1 MIEISPLTKLVLADL
16 ERVAS
21 GYTSNGKYEVAY
33 SDSEN
38 QSSIRLQFIEIKK
51 PYVKKYDHYDEETF
65 QRYTELLNNGFS
77 FGAYD
82 NDLLVGLIL
91 AEPREWNRSLWVW
104 EFHVAE
110 THRNQGIGK
119 RLMERAADSAKRI
132 HLRTIVCETQNTNA
146 NAIHVYR
153 KLGFRLEGI
162 DISYYTN
169 TDHPDGEVAVFMKR
183 RL

>member
-1 MIEISPLTKLVLADL
+1 MIEISPLKKLDLADL

-21 GYTSNGKYEVAY
+21 GYTSNGKYEVTY

-38 QSSIRLQFIEIKK
+38 QSSIHLQFVENQK
-51 PYVKKYDHYDEETF
+51 PYVKKFDYDGETL

-82 NDLLVGLIL
+82 NDLLVGIIL
-91 AEPREWNRSLWVW
+91 AEAREWNRSLWVW

-110 THRNQGIGK
+110 THRKRGIGK
-119 RLMERAADSAKRI
+119 RLMERAAESAKGI
-132 HLRTIVCETQNTNA
+132 NLRTIICETQNTNA
-146 NAIHVYR
+146 NAIRVYR
-153 KLGFRLEGI
+153 KLGFRVEGI

-169 TDHPDGEVAVFMKR
+169 ADYPDGEVAVFMKR

>member
-1 MIEISPLTKLVLADL
+1 MVEISPLTKLESADL

-21 GYTSNGKYEVAY
+21 GYTSNGKYEVTY

-38 QSSIRLQFIEIKK
+38 QSSIGLQFVERNEL
-51 PYVKKYDHYDEETF
+51 YVKQFDHSDSETL
-65 QRYTELLNNGFS
+65 QQYSALLNNGFS

-82 NDLLVGLIL
+82 NGLLVGLIL
-91 AEPREWNRSLWVW
+91 AEPREWNHSLWVW

-119 RLMERAADSAKRI
+119 RLMERAAESAKGV
-132 HLRTIVCETQNTNA
+132 HLRTIICETQNTNV
-146 NAIHVYR
+146 NAIRVYR
-153 KLGFRLEGI
+153 KLGFRVEGI

-169 TDHPDGEVAVFMKR
+169 ADYPDGEVAVLMKR

>member
-1 MIEISPLTKLVLADL
+1 MIEISPLTKLERTDL

-21 GYTSNGKYEVAY
+21 GYTSNGKYQVTY
-33 SDSEN
+33 SDSED
-38 QSSIRLQFIEIKK
+38 QSSIRLQFVENQK
-51 PYVKKYDHYDEETF
+51 PYVKKFDNDAETL
-65 QRYTELLNNGFS
+65 QLYTALLPNGFS

-82 NDLLVGLIL
+82 NDLLVGILL

-119 RLMERAADSAKRI
+119 RLMERAVESAKGN
-132 HLRTIVCETQNTNA
+132 HLRTIICETQNTNA

-153 KLGFRLEGI
+153 KLGFRVEGI

-169 TDHPDGEVAVFMKR
+169 DDHPDGEVAVFMKR

>member
-1 MIEISPLTKLVLADL
+1 MIEISPLTKLERTDL

-21 GYTSNGKYEVAY
+21 GYTSNGKYQVTY
-33 SDSEN
+33 SDSED
-38 QSSIRLQFIEIKK
+38 QSSIRLQFVENQK
-51 PYVKKYDHYDEETF
+51 PYVKKFDHDDETL
-65 QRYTELLNNGFS
+65 QLYTALLANGFS
-77 FGAYD
+77 LGAYD
-82 NDLLVGLIL
+82 NNLLVGLIL

-110 THRNQGIGK
+110 TYRNQGIGK
-119 RLMERAADSAKRI
+119 RLMERAAESAKRI
-132 HLRTIVCETQNTNA
+132 HLRTIICETQNTNA

-153 KLGFRLEGI
+153 KLGFKVEGI

-169 TDHPDGEVAVFMKR
+169 TDYPDGEVAVFMKR

>member
-1 MIEISPLTKLVLADL
+1 MIAISPLTKLERTDL

-21 GYTSNGKYEVAY
+21 GYTSNCKYEVTY
-33 SDSEN
+33 YDSET
-38 QSSIRLQFIEIKK
+38 QSSIGLQFVETKEL
-51 PYVKKYDHYDEETF
+51 YVKKYDHYDNETF
-65 QRYTELLNNGFS
+65 KQYSPLLNNGFS

-82 NDLLVGLIL
+82 NNILVGLIL
-91 AEPREWNRSLWVW
+91 AEPREWNHSLWVW

-119 RLMERAADSAKRI
+119 RLMERAAESAKGI

-146 NAIHVYR
+146 NAIRVYR
-153 KLGFRLEGI
+153 KLGFRVEGI

-169 TDHPDGEVAVFMKR
+169 ADYPDGEVAVFMKR